1 MEVLGSKFRLD
12 IRKNFSKITLRQRHR
27 VPREVVETLPLDVFG
42 NCMDVA
48 LRDVVQ
54 WYGRDGLTA
63 ELDDLSDLSNLN
75 DQPSL

>member
-1 MEVLGSKFRLD
+1 ME
-12 IRKNFSKITLRQRHR
+12 Q
-27 VPREVVETLPLDVFG
+27 VESLSLELFKRSI
-42 NCMDVA
+42 DVA

>member
-1 MEVLGSKFRLD
+1 MLLE
-12 IRKNFSKITLRQRHR
+12 Q
-27 VPREVVETLPLDVFG
+27 VESPSLELFKRSI
-42 NCMDVA
+42 DVA